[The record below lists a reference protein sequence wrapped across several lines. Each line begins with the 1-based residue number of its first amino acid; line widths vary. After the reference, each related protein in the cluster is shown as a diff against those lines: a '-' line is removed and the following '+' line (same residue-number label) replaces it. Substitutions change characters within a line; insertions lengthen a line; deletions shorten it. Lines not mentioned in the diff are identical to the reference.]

1 MYASSLAEH
10 NEATFVVFKV
20 IEFAVITN
28 YKYIAVAVTYN
39 MHPSIAGLQR
49 VIACPATTNGCS
61 PYKSNILAIG
71 GEYRV
76 IFTIGITLK
85 PKIYGNSGIFSRL
98 AGELSVRRKALRAA
112 LSSLVRESFC
122 NRGSVVGNR
131 GSFC

>member
-28 YKYIAVAVTYN
+28 YKHIAIATTCYHN
-39 MHPSIAGLQR
+39 TSLAGLQGII
-49 VIACPATTNGCS
+49 VCPSTPYSGCS
-61 PYKSNILAIG
+61 YKSNILAIG